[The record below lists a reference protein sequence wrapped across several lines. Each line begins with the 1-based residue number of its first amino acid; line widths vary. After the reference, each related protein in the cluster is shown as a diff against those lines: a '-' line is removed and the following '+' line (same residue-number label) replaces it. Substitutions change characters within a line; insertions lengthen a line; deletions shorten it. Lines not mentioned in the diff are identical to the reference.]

1 MPLGVAP
8 GASVV
13 ERARVGPLGSLETIE
28 AKGTAVG
35 FVDKRVILI
44 LGVDDVLA
52 ITVPLAVVEGEGT
65 VPEVD
70 DVLVGPECEL
80 ALEEVARA

>member
-1 MPLGVAP
+1 M
-8 GASVV
+8 VV
-13 ERARVGPLGSLETIE
+13 RARVGPLGSLETIE

-35 FVDKRVILI
+35 FVDKRVMVI

-52 ITVPLAVVEGEGT
+52 VTEPLTVVEGT
-65 VPEVD
+65 VPVVD

-80 ALEEVARA
+80 ALELALEEVARA